1 MPSSPGRMAVSCPL
15 CSATR
20 KASAGTLDV
29 TLWTEEDTGS
39 QPAPSG
45 RTLSAWPRCS
55 EAVTPVA
62 REAAKRKAGLDRADV
77 EPRAPG

>member
-1 MPSSPGRMAVSCPL
+1 MPSSPSRVAVSCPL

-20 KASAGTLDV
+20 KASTGTLDV
-29 TLWTEEDTGS
+29 TLWTEEDTRS

-45 RTLSAWPRCS
+45 CTLSAWPRRS

-62 REAAKRKAGLDRADV
+62 HEAVKRKAG
-77 EPRAPG
+77 